1 LKREQTKDL
10 KGGGEPNQQEE
21 ENPINRRRRTQSTG
35 GGEPN
40 QDEARCKAEYLRNF
54 AKSSLALGFCVFK
67 EENLT
72 PDIRFINPPISSI
85 FLISCT
91 IVPYKVDLKSQV
103 LLAARAAARAATFF
117 LFRVVVRVR
126 VLQRWRTLSRTAE
139 RPLRK
144 TSSRTAAARAK
155 QTTNNSL
162 RKSLGTIAT
171 LFSVF

>member
-1 LKREQTKDL
+1 MALPPK
-10 KGGGEPNQQEE
+10 EE
-21 ENPINRRRRTQSTG
+21 SYWFCARTTR
-35 GGEPN
+35 PN

-72 PDIRFINPPISSI
+72 PDIRFINPPTSGI

-91 IVPYKVDLKSQV
+91 IVPYKVDSKSQV

-126 VLQRWRTLSRTAE
+126 VLQRWRTPSRTAE

-155 QTTNNSL
+155 QTTNNGP

>member
-1 LKREQTKDL
+1 VLVCKQHRTGIINLDRHLREQH
-10 KGGGEPNQQEE
+10 
-21 ENPINRRRRTQSTG
+21 RT
-35 GGEPN
+35 PN

-72 PDIRFINPPISSI
+72 PDIRFINPPTSGI

-91 IVPYKVDLKSQV
+91 IIPYKVDSKLQV

-126 VLQRWRTLSRTAE
+126 VLQR
-139 RPLRK
+139 
-144 TSSRTAAARAK
+144 
-155 QTTNNSL
+155 
-162 RKSLGTIAT
+162 
-171 LFSVF
+171 